1 MNAALPQVLNRLV
14 VLLPTLPGWTQVEVY
29 DGPTTT
35 RDAPADFVTVGFV
48 DGEDFGA
55 TMEPV
60 ESLGDLWEETG
71 TVRSEIVSQTGD
83 DDIAG
88 RRTRAFELFNA
99 WQASVHADQTLGGI
113 TSSANL
119 TADLQPVQN
128 TGGSAV
134 RLAVTLTYTARGV

>member
-1 MNAALPQVLNRLV
+1 MNAALPRV
-14 VLLPTLPGWTQVEVY
+14 VNATVALLPTLPGWPGVEVY

-60 ESLGDLWEETG
+60 ESFGDLWEETG

-88 RRTRAFELFNA
+88 RRARVFELFNA
-99 WQASVHADQTLGGI
+99 WQAALHADQTLGGI

-134 RLAVTLTYTARGV
+134 RLAVTLSYTARGI